1 MILEIALGICIA
13 SIGIGFGAFMII
25 MAIAIFKDND

>member
-13 SIGIGFGAFMII
+13 SVGIGFGAFMII
-25 MAIAIFKDND
+25 IAISFFKDND